1 MAWRSNP
8 DSPALRTIS
17 GQVELALSAGGIY
30 EDRATWTDE
39 ALMAAIVAQ
48 DPFAFAALYDRYSD
62 LVFATALRVLADMQ
76 LAEDATQDVFVRLW
90 RRPQSFIADRGRFIG
105 WLISVT
111 RNRAVDELR
120 SRGRRRRREGP
131 GLEAPDEQASLLI
144 PDEREDPQHSVEVR
158 EERALVR
165 RALKDLPADQK
176 LALEMAYFGG
186 LTQLEISMML
196 QEPLGTI
203 KTRVRLG
210 MQKLR
215 RALED
220 QR

>member
-8 DSPALRTIS
+8 DSPAFRTIT
-17 GQVELALSAGGIY
+17 GQVELVLPVGGTY
-30 EDRATWTDE
+30 EDRAAWTDE

-48 DPFAFAALYDRYSD
+48 DPFAFAALYDRYAD
-62 LVFATALRVLADMQ
+62 LVYATTLRVLADAQ

-90 RRPQSFIADRGRFIG
+90 RRPHTFIAERGRFIS
-105 WLISVT
+105 WLMSVS

-158 EERALVR
+158 EEQVLVR
-165 RALKDLPADQK
+165 RALRDLPAEQR

-186 LTQLEISMML
+186 LTQLEISVTL
-196 QEPLGTI
+196 CEPLGTI